1 MMRELIALQLDYIFF
16 LYGLSFILLAV
27 VTFALHRI
35 DKDRLPWHWLVFFG
49 LTHGLNE
56 WLDMLALSLGDPP
69 FFLVSRL
76 VVLAVSFLCL
86 LEFFRRGLD
95 KLQGI
100 TLSPYTTLLLSAIS
114 LWGLFYGLNG
124 LFISFRYTLGFIGT
138 LGTAY
143 IIRLYCRKYYP
154 HNVPLSFAA
163 YSLVLYGVFTGLIV
177 PKADFYPP
185 VLLNQDMLLQLTM
198 GLPVQLFRGMLAV
211 IVSIS
216 IWIFYLARRKE
227 SPQFY
232 LYQEKYYGKIIAGL
246 LIFTVITGWMLTD
259 YIGRQKEGILKES
272 LLSRVQVA
280 AAALDPSTVKKLKWN
295 DSDLTSPDYQYLK
308 EKLIRFQKA
317 APDSRFVCLMGYQ
330 DHRTYV
336 LADSEPPESPDYSP
350 PGQYYEEASEG
361 YIHLLGSGKQG
372 IIGPLDDRWGS
383 WITGACPLTKFG
395 GRIIYLVFDFDALF
409 WHSEVRQ
416 SRLIPIAITLMIS
429 LLILTF
435 FVMYQHSIDIR
446 EALATSEKTLRHVFD
461 HVHDAI
467 IVHDGDGHIIDANDR
482 TLNLYGLSRDEINRL
497 SGVHD
502 LFSPVNFP
510 DSHRAIW
517 AKVLEGESFFLE
529 WHAHRPHDGVE
540 FPVEIFLCRMDL
552 SGKPVI
558 VATIRDLTAYKHA
571 EEQRHILQEKFLQA
585 QKMESVGRLAGGVA
599 HDFNNLLA
607 VILGYAEMTLEFIT
621 PPGAPH
627 RESLLEIQKAGERAK
642 SLIRQL
648 LAFSSNQVLDF
659 KTVHL
664 NQVIQEF
671 EKLLQRLI
679 GEDIRINTQLSPIL
693 PLIKGDI
700 SQLEQILLNLSVNA
714 RDTMPHG
721 GILTF
726 GTEKVILSEEY
737 VKKHPDVKPGEYVL
751 LSVTDTGEGMSEEIR
766 TRIFEPFFTTKE
778 KGKGTGL
785 GLSTVYGIVTQHH
798 GYIDVT
804 STIGKG
810 TTFQIYFPASV
821 AEEECESLPFV
832 REEETPWRSLL
843 VLVVE
848 DDPAI
853 RRLSCRFLDE
863 LGHRVLEAHDVRDA
877 IRICTE
883 HRTAI
888 DVMLTDVIMPE
899 MTGHELFER
908 VHEFSPV
915 MKVIYMSGYP
925 DQITA
930 HNRFSVDGAFFLQKP
945 FSLHQ
950 LSRIL
955 QDLSGKS

>member
-1 MMRELIALQLDYIFF
+1 MMRELIAQQLDYIFF
-16 LYGLSFILLAV
+16 LYGLSFIFLAV

-56 WLDMLALSLGDPP
+56 WLNMLALSLGDPP
-69 FFLVSRL
+69 LFLASRL
-76 VVLAVSFLCL
+76 FVLAVSFLCL
-86 LEFFRRGLD
+86 LEFFRRGLN
-95 KLQGI
+95 KLQGLS
-100 TLSPYTTLLLSAIS
+100 LSPYATFFLAAFS
-114 LWGLFYGLNG
+114 LWGLFHGLNG
-124 LFISFRYTLGFIGT
+124 LFVSFRYTLGFVGT

-154 HNVPLSFAA
+154 HNVPLSFAV
-163 YSLVLYGVFTGLIV
+163 YSLALYGFFTGLIV
-177 PKADFYPP
+177 PKTDFYPP

-198 GLPVQLFRGMLAV
+198 GLPVQLFRGTLAV

-216 IWIFYLARRKE
+216 IWTFYLSRRKE
-227 SPQFY
+227 SSQFY
-232 LYQEKYYGKIIAGL
+232 LYQEKYYGKIIAVM

-259 YIGRQKEGILKES
+259 YNGRQKEGILQES
-272 LLSRVQVA
+272 LLRRVQVA
-280 AAALDPSTVKKLKWN
+280 AAALEPSAVRSLKWK
-295 DSDLTSPDYQYLK
+295 DSDLASPDYHSLK
-308 EKLIRFQKA
+308 EKLARLQKA

-350 PGQYYEEASEG
+350 PGQYYQEASEE
-361 YIHLLGSGKQG
+361 YIRLLGSGKQG

-383 WITGACPLTKFG
+383 WITGVSPLMKVG
-395 GRIIYLVFDFDALF
+395 GRIIYLVFDFDAVF
-409 WHSEVRQ
+409 WRQEVRQ
-416 SRLIPIAITLMIS
+416 SRLIAIVITVMLS

-435 FVMYQHSIDIR
+435 FVMYQHSMDIR
-446 EALATSEKTLRHVFD
+446 EALAISENTLRHVFD

-467 IVHDGDGHIIDANDR
+467 IVHDGNGRIIDANDR
-482 TLNLYGLSRDEINRL
+482 TLSLYGLSQDEIGRL
-497 SGVHD
+497 SSIHD
-502 LFSPVNFP
+502 LFSPLNSP
-510 DSHRAIW
+510 DSLYAIW
-517 AKVLEGESFFLE
+517 TKVLEGKNILLE
-529 WHAHRPHDGVE
+529 WDAHRPRDGVT
-540 FPVEIFLCRMDL
+540 FPVEIYLCRMDL
-552 SGKPVI
+552 SGEPVI
-558 VATIRDLTAYKHA
+558 VATIRDLTASKQA
-571 EEQRHILQEKFLQA
+571 EEQRRTLQEQFLQA
-585 QKMESVGRLAGGVA
+585 QKMESIGRLAGGVA

-607 VILGYAEMTLEFIT
+607 IILGYAEMALEFMT

-648 LAFSSNQVLDF
+648 LAFSSSQVLDF
-659 KTVHL
+659 KSVHL
-664 NQVIQEF
+664 NRVVQDF

-679 GEDIRINTQLSPIL
+679 GEDIRIDTRLSPAL
-693 PLIKGDI
+693 PRIQGDV

-714 RDTMPHG
+714 RDSMPSG
-721 GILTF
+721 GVLTF
-726 GTEKVILSEEY
+726 VTDKVFLSEEY
-737 VKKHPDVKPGEYVL
+737 AKIHPDAKPGEYAL
-751 LSVTDTGEGMSEEIR
+751 LSVTDTGEGMSEEVR

-785 GLSTVYGIVTQHH
+785 GLSTVYGIVAQHR

-804 STIGKG
+804 SAVGKG

-821 AEEECESLPFV
+821 AQEADAQPSLVRKEEAP
-832 REEETPWRSLL
+832 RQSLL

-863 LGHRVLEAHDVRDA
+863 LGHRVLEAHDVGDA
-877 IRICTE
+877 IRLCTE
-883 HRTAI
+883 HRSAI

-899 MTGHELFER
+899 MSGHELFAR
-908 VHEFSPV
+908 VHELSPA

-925 DQITA
+925 DQIMA
-930 HNRFSVDGAFFLQKP
+930 HNGFSKNGACFLQKP
-945 FSLHQ
+945 FSLSQ
-950 LSRIL
+950 VSRIL
-955 QDLSGKS
+955 QDLFGKS